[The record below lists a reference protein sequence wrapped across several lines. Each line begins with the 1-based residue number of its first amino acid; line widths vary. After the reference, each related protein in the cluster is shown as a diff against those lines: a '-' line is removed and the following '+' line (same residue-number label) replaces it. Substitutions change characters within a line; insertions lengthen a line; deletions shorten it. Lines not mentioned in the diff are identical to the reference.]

1 MFHRLVLVC
10 TIMMLLI
17 LKVYS
22 IDRHLS
28 YVSGG
33 PTHSGLV
40 NRSSPTLQSGSRHCP
55 DGAWQKSWFSDSSGE
70 FEDPQDGNR
79 RPGVCNLKDEPGR
92 KRPLRFCALAYQPD
106 VAIPQPDQSRL
117 LAFVTSSSDGEV
129 ALHIRPRWE
138 EIVGSCDRS
147 YLEVL
152 FRDFKDRAK
161 SDPELMFRMLS
172 SLAVGPLVTYDA
184 GSDLNEHPEYRALWA
199 SFAEL

>member
-1 MFHRLVLVC
+1 MFHWLVC
-10 TIMMLLI
+10 TMMMLLI

-22 IDRHLS
+22 IDLHLS

-33 PTHSGLV
+33 PTHSGSV
-40 NRSSPTLQSGSRHCP
+40 NRSSTALRPGSRHCP
-55 DGAWQKSWFSDSSGE
+55 DGAWQKRWLSDSSRE
-70 FEDPQDGNR
+70 FEELQDR
-79 RPGVCNLKDEPGR
+79 RPGVCDLNDEAGR
-92 KRPLRFCALAYQPD
+92 KRPLRFCALAYQPPD
-106 VAIPQPDQSRL
+106 VAISQPDQSRL

-147 YLEVL
+147 YLGVL

-161 SDPELMFRMLS
+161 SDPELMFRLLS

-184 GSDLNEHPEYRALWA
+184 GTDLSEHPEYWTLWA
-199 SFAEL
+199 SFTKL

>member
-1 MFHRLVLVC
+1 MVC

-22 IDRHLS
+22 IDPHLS

-40 NRSSPTLQSGSRHCP
+40 HRSSTTRRPGSRPCP
-55 DGAWQKSWFSDSSGE
+55 DGAWQKRWFSDSSGE
-70 FEDPQDGNR
+70 FEELQDGNR
-79 RPGVCNLKDEPGR
+79 RPGVCKLNDEPGR

-117 LAFVTSSSDGEV
+117 LAFVTSPSDGEV
-129 ALHIRPRWE
+129 ELHIRPRWE

-199 SFAEL
+199 SFTEL